1 MLTDIVLF
9 YILYTIKAPTW
20 CYILVGIR
28 FAFNLIK
35 AGVQIGKSN

>member
-20 CYILVGIR
+20 CYVLIGIR

-35 AGVQIGKSN
+35 AGMTIGESK

>member
-20 CYILVGIR
+20 CYILLGIR
-28 FAFNLIK
+28 LAFNLIK
-35 AGVQIGKSN
+35 AGMEIAKSK